1 MTNKKEASKNEQDS
15 TQTHKKEAKKQK
27 EVKILDSPEFEE
39 TYKPKFVERIIS
51 IDELREKLGK

>member
-1 MTNKKEASKNEQDS
+1 MSKTALKHIKKKQ
-15 TQTHKKEAKKQK
+15 KKQK

>member
-27 EVKILDSPEFEE
+27 EVLGCIFRLEE
-39 TYKPKFVERIIS
+39 VEKKSRFTA
-51 IDELREKLGK
+51 L

>member
-15 TQTHKKEAKKQK
+15 TQTYKKEAKK